1 MPEAFTIKINGLDKL
16 TTALKNSPIIAGKQ
30 IGKAIALSVAL
41 VNRNAK
47 LEAPAKTGIL
57 RAGIHSRINPLNGKV
72 ESTVNYGIFVHEG
85 TSPHIIRYKKSGRGG
100 LYNSKTKQ
108 GFGRLVHHP
117 GTKANPFMKRGAER
131 SEIGVQ
137 GLFSKAINNIVR
149 QIAR

>member
-47 LEAPAKTGIL
+47 LEAPARTGRL

-72 ESTVNYGIFVHEG
+72 ESTVGYGVFVHEG
-85 TSPHIIRYKKSGRGG
+85 TSPHIIRPVKKKA
-100 LYNSKTKQ
+100 LYWKGAAHPVK
-108 GFGRLVHHP
+108 LVRHP

-137 GLFSKAINNIVR
+137 GLFSKAINNIVKE
-149 QIAR
+149 IAR